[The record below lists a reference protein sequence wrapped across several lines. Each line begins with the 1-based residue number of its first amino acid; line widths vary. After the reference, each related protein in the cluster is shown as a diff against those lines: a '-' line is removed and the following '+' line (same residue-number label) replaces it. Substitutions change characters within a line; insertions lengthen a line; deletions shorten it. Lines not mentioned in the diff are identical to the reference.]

1 MSDFDLEE
9 YDYDDDVSDDD
20 NDGASFFDDSDVQDG
35 QDMMTDGY
43 WDPLDDTYEDGP
55 SAGGSSAWIDEVK
68 AVQAKY
74 NISYK
79 QAMTVASNLRKGII
93 RRTGTPKGT
102 TPRRTGTP
110 KSSTPRATR
119 APSASRRVR
128 APSASRRATGPKRP
142 RA

>member
-43 WDPLDDTYEDGP
+43 WDPLDDTSEDGP